1 MSIQLATNINN
12 VIVTNPQAFTINNI
26 ISQQQWYAMFNTT
39 FNIPATITTRR
50 DEFAYINSYVAV
62 NKILRKR
69 GFKVKAQN
77 YYSGYKV
84 TGLDSA
90 RREVSVMVKRGQATL
105 QAAYELQANIPNT
118 TRRYRFRSLRTAE
131 IQSVGRYVATPLVFR

>member
-1 MSIQLATNINN
+1 
-12 VIVTNPQAFTINNI
+12 
-26 ISQQQWYAMFNTT
+26 MFNTT

>member
-1 MSIQLATNINN
+1 MSIQLAANINN